1 MKEVLFKHHFEL
13 KYIWTALKD
22 IPHCIAF
29 AWAVLA
35 KRRMYVMDNEWFL
48 YIDIE
53 NPSLESYIS
62 LSKEKDVFGVQGLDV
77 YYDAGKEAEFV
88 FNEAKED
95 AIKHLTACNVKYDVL
110 AEKSMSR
117 LVKTFIILMACLI
130 SKI

>member
-1 MKEVLFKHHFEL
+1 M
-13 KYIWTALKD
+13 
-22 IPHCIAF
+22 
-29 AWAVLA
+29 
-35 KRRMYVMDNEWFL
+35 
-48 YIDIE
+48 
-53 NPSLESYIS
+53 
-62 LSKEKDVFGVQGLDV
+62 